1 MRKPYEVLPPALSV
15 ADILIECATCEKV
28 TFFTNT
34 NNTDF
39 QLSQSE
45 VGLEGFPTIT
55 LKVDK
60 TKGHAYKGT
69 SPYLFV
75 RPNYF
80 TACGYF
86 LKFNGRI
93 KSLNRMNDEKF
104 DEVVFRVTSIEL
116 KSMDTASVR
125 ETFEIK

>member
-1 MRKPYEVLPPALSV
+1 MKKPYEVLPPTLSV
-15 ADILIECATCEKV
+15 ADILIECSTCEKV

-39 QLSQSE
+39 QLSQSK
-45 VGLEGFPTIT
+45 VDFEGFPTIL

-75 RPNYF
+75 RPAYYE
-80 TACGYF
+80 ACGYF
-86 LKFNGRI
+86 LKFNGTI
-93 KSLNRMNDEKF
+93 KSVNRTNDEKF
-104 DEVVFRVTSIEL
+104 DDVAFRVTSIEL
-116 KSMDTASVR
+116 KSMDTTSIK